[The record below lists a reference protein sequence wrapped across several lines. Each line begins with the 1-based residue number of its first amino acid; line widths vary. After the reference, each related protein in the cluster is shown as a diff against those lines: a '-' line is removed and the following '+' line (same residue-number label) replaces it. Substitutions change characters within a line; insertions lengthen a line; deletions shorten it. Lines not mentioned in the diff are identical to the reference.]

1 MTNNKKYVN
10 KSGISLVILVITII
24 IIIILAGVSVY
35 FMTSNHTIDSAN
47 EAALRTDIQAIKDSY
62 EILMEEYNFEKYGS
76 NHIIDSEKFED
87 IIPEKYKDSFR
98 ADENGIYYF
107 GNDEYTKNIAKDM
120 GIIIE

>member
-1 MTNNKKYVN
+1 MQKQKNKEEGVTL
-10 KSGISLVILVITII
+10 IALVVSII
-24 IIIILAGVSVY
+24 VLIILAGVSVY